1 MQRPVLWLIKTQ
13 EAVIQKRGTTDNTRC
28 LLSHFW
34 THWLCWRRWST
45 HSDAFINFRFN
56 QLHFLSM
63 LLLLKFFEKTPI
75 SIVRKFPLISSLNVF
90 QATVYSFLLVPALSF
105 SHAVSWLY
113 TNLSHSLNALRLRL
127 CFARLNQNS
136 CLMTLLAALSAL
148 NSSFLRQMSRSV
160 HMQASRSFLLYNVSS
175 TLCMRPFNRD
185 RVEIRRRREKGTGVT
200 SDLK

>member
-13 EAVIQKRGTTDNTRC
+13 EVVIQKRGTTDNTRC

-45 HSDAFINFRFN
+45 HSDAFINFRFK

-63 LLLLKFFEKTPI
+63 LLLLKLFEKTPI
-75 SIVRKFPLISSLNVF
+75 LIVRKFPLISSLNVF

-105 SHAVSWLY
+105 SHALSWLY

-127 CFARLNQNS
+127 CFARLNKNS
-136 CLMTLLAALSAL
+136 CLMTLLAALSAFIRVL
-148 NSSFLRQMSRSV
+148 NSSFLKTDERICTYAGFQILLTVQCQQHPV
-160 HMQASRSFLLYNVSS
+160 HEAF
-175 TLCMRPFNRD
+175 
-185 RVEIRRRREKGTGVT
+185 
-200 SDLK
+200 